1 MNWTVG
7 SRRLHMLRLA
17 LLSILRYFTNVLE
30 LGKGIGNLW
39 IVCISLYF
47 RFLFSLSSSSILV
60 PFLLL
65 SRKSSRRSLSLV
77 SEIGGPDSGA
87 FSSENV
93 VQLVTASLV
102 WLLIPWGIEVIFTFK
117 SSAFCTEAVEMSQKS
132 FMRCKYLSQDHS
144 ELVETLDPCPL
155 KILYIA
161 KKSQH
166 LYAIG

>member
-1 MNWTVG
+1 M
-7 SRRLHMLRLA
+7 
-17 LLSILRYFTNVLE
+17 
-30 LGKGIGNLW
+30 
-39 IVCISLYF
+39 
-47 RFLFSLSSSSILV
+47 V

-65 SRKSSRRSLSLV
+65 SRKSSRRSPSLV

-93 VQLVTASLV
+93 VQLVIASLV

-144 ELVETLDPCPL
+144 ELVETLDPRPL

-166 LYAIG
+166 LTCDWLEVSFEVHVVSVTNKLPSTEALAPVFKSFLRLTGIFLC